1 MYDPLRHKEV
11 ADTPEERVR
20 QWFIGELINIFHVP
34 AHMMMSETGFL
45 FGSKPFRADIL
56 IYNRSGEPMAVVECK
71 RPDVKID
78 ASVVEQAMRY
88 EAALNLKIIFLTNG
102 NFTYL
107 YIRKG
112 DKFVPCTEPLD
123 FEKMLCLP

>member
-1 MYDPLRHKEV
+1 
-11 ADTPEERVR
+11 
-20 QWFIGELINIFHVP
+20 
-34 AHMMMSETGFL
+34 
-45 FGSKPFRADIL
+45 
-56 IYNRSGEPMAVVECK
+56 MAVVECK